1 MDRLDFRKQFL
12 QEMFHSMLDYN
23 EIVQR
28 KYIIHNDEPYEVL
41 TSHVFRKQMRKPVNA
56 TKLKNLIT
64 GRVVEVSF
72 QATEKVDEA
81 DMKKSPVKYIYE
93 AKGEYWFHPDG
104 KPQERFT
111 ISTDTL
117 GDHTRWL
124 KPNSNYEAVVFT
136 NDDDEERIIGLALP
150 LKVDLKVT
158 EAAPAVKGNTSQ
170 GATKTVVVETGTE
183 VNVPLFINEGDI
195 IRVNTETGDYAERV
209 EKN

>member
-1 MDRLDFRKQFL
+1 
-12 QEMFHSMLDYN
+12 
-23 EIVQR
+23 
-28 KYIIHNDEPYEVL
+28 
-41 TSHVFRKQMRKPVNA
+41 
-56 TKLKNLIT
+56 LIT

>member
-1 MDRLDFRKQFL
+1 
-12 QEMFHSMLDYN
+12 MLDYN